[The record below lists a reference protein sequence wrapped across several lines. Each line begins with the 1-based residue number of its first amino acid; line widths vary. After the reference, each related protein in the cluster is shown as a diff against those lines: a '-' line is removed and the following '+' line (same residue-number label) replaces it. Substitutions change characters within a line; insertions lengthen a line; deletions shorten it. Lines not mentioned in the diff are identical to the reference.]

1 MSGSSVQVDSTSIST
16 MLLALMVICIVVY
29 GYIEF
34 KRVHSRLNA
43 MEEFTSRIMNLL
55 KNGPPESRPTNVSST
70 QSVGEV
76 SDVKDSEEKDT
87 EVKETAVKETEA
99 KETEAKGSVAKET
112 IVKESFVNPVE
123 EEDVDEGDIEAP
135 AEPPRFEDPLLQ
147 VNPERIVDL
156 GEDIQQAQEPIEIEF
171 NFMNKIDDEGDDE
184 GGDED
189 DTEDNP
195 LIPKSP
201 PENDIANLGDIEES
215 LTHSQL
221 EEYTIRQLKDVLT
234 SMSLPTSGN
243 KASLI
248 KRILANQTT
257 K

>member
-76 SDVKDSEEKDT
+76 SDVKDSEAKGSE
-87 EVKETAVKETEA
+87 EKETE
-99 KETEAKGSVAKET
+99 AKET

-123 EEDVDEGDIEAP
+123 EEDVDIEAP

-156 GEDIQQAQEPIEIEF
+156 GGDILEPQQAQQEQEPIEIEF
-171 NFMNKIDDEGDDE
+171 NFMNKIEDEGDEGDEGDDA
-184 GGDED
+184 D

-195 LIPKSP
+195 LLPKSP
-201 PENDIANLGDIEES
+201 PKNDIANLGDIEES

>member
-76 SDVKDSEEKDT
+76 SD
-87 EVKETAVKETEA
+87 
-99 KETEAKGSVAKET
+99 AKGPVAEDSYDKDSVAKET

-123 EEDVDEGDIEAP
+123 EEDVDIEAP

-147 VNPERIVDL
+147 VNPERIIDL
-156 GEDIQQAQEPIEIEF
+156 GEDILEPQQSQQAQEPIEIEF
-171 NFMNKIDDEGDDE
+171 NFMNKIEDEDDEGDDE
-184 GGDED
+184 GDDED

-243 KASLI
+243 KAGLI

>member
-76 SDVKDSEEKDT
+76 SDVKDSE
-87 EVKETAVKETEA
+87 
-99 KETEAKGSVAKET
+99 AKGSVAKET

-123 EEDVDEGDIEAP
+123 EEDVDIEAP

-147 VNPERIVDL
+147 VNPERIIDL
-156 GEDIQQAQEPIEIEF
+156 DEDILEPQQAQQEQEPIEIEF
-171 NFMNKIDDEGDDE
+171 NFMNKIDDEGDEGDE
-184 GGDED
+184 GDDED

-195 LIPKSP
+195 LLPKSP

>member
-55 KNGPPESRPTNVSST
+55 KNGPPESRSPNPPVTQDSSPGSKDDGAT
-70 QSVGEV
+70 EADATEADAKEV
-76 SDVKDSEEKDT
+76 DAKDSL
-87 EVKETAVKETEA
+87 V
-99 KETEAKGSVAKET
+99 
-112 IVKESFVNPVE
+112 ESFVNPVE
-123 EEDVDEGDIEAP
+123 EGDVEDGIEDS
-135 AEPPRFEDPLLQ
+135 ELDKGKTTIQMDDPLLQ

-156 GEDIQQAQEPIEIEF
+156 GEDKQEEIEIEF
-171 NFMNKIDDEGDDE
+171 NFMNKLE
-184 GGDED
+184 DED
-189 DTEDNP
+189 ESHEENP
-195 LIPKSP
+195 LIPKSQ
-201 PENDIANLGDIEES
+201 PENDIANLNDIDES
-215 LTHSQL
+215 LTSVQL

-248 KRILANQTT
+248 KRILTNQTT

>member
-55 KNGPPESRPTNVSST
+55 KNGPPESRSPNPPVTQDSSPGSKDDGAKEDDAT
-70 QSVGEV
+70 EA
-76 SDVKDSEEKDT
+76 DATEADATEADAKDSL
-87 EVKETAVKETEA
+87 V
-99 KETEAKGSVAKET
+99 
-112 IVKESFVNPVE
+112 ESFVNPVE
-123 EEDVDEGDIEAP
+123 EGDVEDGIEDS
-135 AEPPRFEDPLLQ
+135 ELDKGKTTIQMDDPLLQ

-156 GEDIQQAQEPIEIEF
+156 GEDKQEEIEIEF
-171 NFMNKIDDEGDDE
+171 NFMNKLE
-184 GGDED
+184 DED
-189 DTEDNP
+189 ESHEENP
-195 LIPKSP
+195 LIPKSQ
-201 PENDIANLGDIEES
+201 PENDIANLNDIDEP
-215 LTHSQL
+215 LTSVQL

-248 KRILANQTT
+248 KRILTNQTT

>member
-1 MSGSSVQVDSTSIST
+1 
-16 MLLALMVICIVVY
+16 
-29 GYIEF
+29 
-34 KRVHSRLNA
+34 
-43 MEEFTSRIMNLL
+43 
-55 KNGPPESRPTNVSST
+55 
-70 QSVGEV
+70 
-76 SDVKDSEEKDT
+76 
-87 EVKETAVKETEA
+87 
-99 KETEAKGSVAKET
+99 
-112 IVKESFVNPVE
+112 
-123 EEDVDEGDIEAP
+123 
-135 AEPPRFEDPLLQ
+135 
-147 VNPERIVDL
+147 
-156 GEDIQQAQEPIEIEF
+156 
-171 NFMNKIDDEGDDE
+171 MNKIDDEGDEGDE
-184 GGDED
+184 GDDED

>member
-76 SDVKDSEEKDT
+76 S
-87 EVKETAVKETEA
+87 EA
-99 KETEAKGSVAKET
+99 KGSEAKGSEAKGSEAKGSVAKET

-123 EEDVDEGDIEAP
+123 DEDVDIEAP

-156 GEDIQQAQEPIEIEF
+156 GEDILEPQKAQEPIEIEF
-171 NFMNKIDDEGDDE
+171 NFMNKIEDEGDDE
-184 GGDED
+184 GDDED

-195 LIPKSP
+195 LLPKSP